1 MPRQVNSAEEFKKL
15 IPSASLVKVVRM
27 GEKTKLK
34 LRTKKT
40 LYTYVA
46 SKDEADSLIKDSKL
60 EVEEY

>member
-1 MPRQVNSAEEFKKL
+1 MPKQVNSAEEFKKL
-15 IPSASLVKVVRM
+15 VHNASLVKVVRIND
-27 GEKTKLK
+27 KVKLK

-46 SKDEADSLIKDSKL
+46 GMDEADSLIKESKL